1 MVSTHLKKYS
11 SNRVISPGQG
21 AKKTHQLDYYV
32 CRLDLFCFSVENP
45 CDFQPC
51 TVCWFVVG
59 SGSVPRINFIQFRL
73 TAVLKS
79 QAFTSYRHLLGVRI
93 SLPLTLL
100 IRSYEDSFLNQKNFS
115 LPETSAIAAII
126 ASFKSSTLW

>member
-1 MVSTHLKKYS
+1 MVSTHLKKIFVKLGS
-11 SNRVISPGQG
+11 FPQVRVQKNTPAS
-21 AKKTHQLDYYV
+21 YYV

-45 CDFQPC
+45 CDFRPC

-59 SGSVPRINFIQFRL
+59 SSSVPRINFIQFRL

-115 LPETSAIAAII
+115 LPETSPIAATI